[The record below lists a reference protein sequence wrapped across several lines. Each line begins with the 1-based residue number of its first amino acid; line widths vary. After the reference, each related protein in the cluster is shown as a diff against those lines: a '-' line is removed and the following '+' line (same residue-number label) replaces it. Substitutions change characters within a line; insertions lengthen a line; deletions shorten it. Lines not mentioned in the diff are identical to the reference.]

1 MQAWYRPPLPNA
13 SPDPANVTVTCG
25 ASGELTGS
33 FWRQAAVA
41 DSCPVDEG
49 RPRVVVTHWVHPE
62 VADYLAGFCDP
73 VLPGADQGV
82 WPRERVAELAA
93 DASGLIVSM
102 ADSVDEAFLSGCPRL
117 RVVSATLKGYDNFD
131 ADACARRGIWLTI
144 LPDLLTAPTAELAAG
159 LIIGIM
165 RRVAE
170 ADRYIRDGWFAGW
183 RPRFYGTTLRGAT
196 TGIVGMGEVGQALA
210 ALLAPFGTRI
220 VYHDAHRLPAAAERR
235 LQATGL
241 GLLDLLASCDVVV
254 LLLPLTD
261 ATHRVIGRAA
271 LRRMRPGAC
280 LVNVGRGSV
289 VDEEAVAD
297 ALGGG
302 WLGGYAAD
310 VFAMEDW
317 ALPGRPASIPARLLA
332 HPRTLF
338 TPHLGSAAD
347 AVRRQMSLQ
356 AARQVRQVLD
366 GQRPDHAVNS
376 PHGAAPGG
384 PDGRPETIA

>member
-1 MQAWYRPPLPNA
+1 M
-13 SPDPANVTVTCG
+13 
-25 ASGELTGS
+25 
-33 FWRQAAVA
+33 
-41 DSCPVDEG
+41 DEG

-62 VADYLAGFCDP
+62 VADYLASFCDP
-73 VLPGADQGV
+73 VLPGADQGDRGV
-82 WPRERVAELAA
+82 WPIDRVAELAA

-102 ADSVDEAFLSGCPRL
+102 ADSVDDAFLSRCPRL

-170 ADRYIRDGWFAGW
+170 ADRHVREDGFAGW
-183 RPRFYGTTLRGAT
+183 RPRFYGATLRGAT

-220 VYHDAHRLPAAAERR
+220 VYHDARRLPAAAEQR
-235 LQATGL
+235 LQAARL
-241 GLLDLLASCDVVV
+241 SLPDLLAGSDVVIA
-254 LLLPLTD
+254 LLPLTSG
-261 ATHRVIGRAA
+261 TRRMVGRSA
-271 LRRMRPGAC
+271 LRLMRPGAF

-289 VDEEAVAD
+289 IDEEAVAE
-297 ALGGG
+297 ALDSGR
-302 WLGGYAAD
+302 LGGYAAD

-317 ALPGRPASIPARLLA
+317 ALPGHPASIPARLLA

-338 TPHLGSAAD
+338 TPHLGSAVD
-347 AVRRQMSLQ
+347 GVRREMSLQ
-356 AARQVRQVLD
+356 AARQVRQVLA

-376 PHGAAPGG
+376 PH
-384 PDGRPETIA
+384 R